1 MPTLLQINVTAN
13 WGSTGKIAEDIGK
26 VAMANGWES
35 YIAYGRDTN
44 PSSASQL
51 IAIGNKWDMYYHGL
65 QTRLF
70 DRHGLASKRAT
81 KDFIKK
87 VKGIDP
93 DIIHLHNIH
102 GYYINYEIL
111 FEYLRTAGK
120 PIVWTLHDCWP
131 FTGHCAYFDSVKCN
145 KWKDG
150 CIKCNYKNTFPTS
163 NVFSKSANNFKKKKK
178 AFTSVKEMTLVPV
191 SNWLLNFL
199 GESFLG
205 KYPRKTIHNG
215 IDTKVFIPTNLKQ
228 KNEGRFSIIGVAS
241 VWAERK
247 GLKDFVKL
255 REMLPQEYDITLIG
269 LNKEQIET
277 LPSGIK
283 GIARTNSLAELIEYY
298 SNADVYVNPTYEDN
312 FPTTNIEALACGTPV
327 ITYKTGGSIEAID
340 ENTGRI
346 VEQGDIESLTKYI
359 VEICND
365 ENKENTRKAC
375 RERAIALYNKDD
387 RFMEYLEMYDS
398 LLKQHLYASDK

>member
-44 PSSASQL
+44 PNSTSQL
-51 IAIGNKWDMYYHGL
+51 IPVGGKWNTYYHL
-65 QTRLF
+65 LHTRVF

-81 KDFIKK
+81 RNFIKK
-87 VKGIDP
+87 VKKINP
-93 DIIHLHNIH
+93 DIIHIHNIH
-102 GYYINYEIL
+102 GYFINYEIL
-111 FEYLRTAGK
+111 FEYLATAGK

-131 FTGHCAYFDSVKCN
+131 FTGHCAYFDMVNCDGWKSGCVNCRHKNVYPAANIFCN
-145 KWKDG
+145 SKD
-150 CIKCNYKNTFPTS
+150 
-163 NVFSKSANNFKKKKK
+163 NFIRKKA
-178 AFTSVKEMTLVPV
+178 AFTSVKDMTFVPV

-199 GESFLG
+199 SESFLSN
-205 KYPRKTIHNG
+205 YPRMTIHNG
-215 IDTKVFIPTNLKQ
+215 IDTNVFIPTNLKQ
-228 KNEGRFSIIGVAS
+228 KNEGRFSIIGIAS

-255 REMLPQEYDITLIG
+255 KEMLPQEYDITLIG

-283 GIARTNSLAELIEYY
+283 GIARTNSLTELIEYY

-346 VEQGDIESLTKYI
+346 VEQGDIESLAKFI

-375 RERAIALYNKDD
+375 RERAVTLYNKDD
-387 RFMEYLEMYDS
+387 KFMEYMN
-398 LLKQHLYASDK
+398 LYNTLIEKNK